1 MKRRLTND
9 SWLIRGSL
17 ERRETEVTGSGAG
30 KRTSE
35 SQEVAIGRGC
45 EKRPVATN
53 TPDRA
58 PVRPST
64 SGMRLWMLYRSLK
77 LLAAEVDDPAL
88 TPHQHAS
95 PTIVERVLARHLQG
109 EMCCLLFSQ
118 SLSGVHSSIIAL
130 SASHPTIALNDKRSA
145 KRSRQPSA
153 LAPHSAYSAQCAVRW
168 GR

>member
-1 MKRRLTND
+1 
-9 SWLIRGSL
+9 
-17 ERRETEVTGSGAG
+17 
-30 KRTSE
+30 
-35 SQEVAIGRGC
+35 
-45 EKRPVATN
+45 
-53 TPDRA
+53 
-58 PVRPST
+58 
-64 SGMRLWMLYRSLK
+64 MLYRSLK

-109 EMCCLLFSQ
+109 EMCMPAVQ
-118 SLSGVHSSIIAL
+118 SVAFGSPFVDNLQL

>member
-1 MKRRLTND
+1 M
-9 SWLIRGSL
+9 
-17 ERRETEVTGSGAG
+17 
-30 KRTSE
+30 
-35 SQEVAIGRGC
+35 AIGRGC